1 MIRPISLRGLGYF
14 YLWEVYCETK
24 TFRQQLKILRARGLI
39 INNGSRAT
47 RILETE
53 NYYSLIN
60 GYKDIFLQ
68 VGNNGRVITPEQ
80 YKNGVEFEEIHH
92 LFCFDRELRNILI
105 EYLLKFESS
114 IKSKIS
120 YRFSEKHKE
129 PNAYL
134 QMGNFSRDPAK
145 LKKILQLI
153 ATISNL
159 ISKNADRNGPIK
171 HYLDNHDGV
180 PIWVLVNYLT
190 VGNIQYVYDCLDSSL
205 QNSIAKDFAI
215 PFNKSYNLTIQFTSD
230 ELANVLKTVN
240 YFRNVCAHEER
251 LYNYRIHKPARSAQI
266 SNHLNISSSYLDK
279 GNLFTIV
286 SFLKLVLR
294 KEDHKSLIR
303 RLKRLFENYSPKLSS
318 VNITDVMN
326 KMGFPANWES
336 YY

>member
-1 MIRPISLRGLGYF
+1 MKPF
-14 YLWEVYCETK
+14 K
-24 TFRQQLKILRARGLI
+24 TFRQQLKILRARGLV
-39 INNGSRAT
+39 INNGARAI

-68 VGNNGRVITPEQ
+68 LDNTKKLVSPEHF
-80 YKNGVEFEEIHH
+80 KIGVTFEEIHH

-114 IKSKIS
+114 VKSKIS
-120 YRFSEKHKE
+120 YRFSEKYE
-129 PNAYL
+129 DPNAYL
-134 QMGNFSRDPAK
+134 QMASYSRNSDK

-171 HYLDNHDGV
+171 HYLDCHKGV

-190 VGNIQYVYDCLDSSL
+190 VGNIQYFYDCLDPSL
-205 QNSIAKDFAI
+205 QNSIAKDFAV
-215 PFNKSYNLTIQFTSD
+215 PFNRTYKLRVQFTAD
-230 ELANVLKTVN
+230 DLMNVLKTVT

-251 LYNYRIHKPARSAQI
+251 LYSYNIHKPAKSAQL
-266 SNHLNISSSYLDK
+266 SNHLNINNSYLLK
-279 GNLFTIV
+279 GNVFTVV
-286 SFLKLVLR
+286 SFLKLVIS
-294 KEDHKSLIR
+294 KEDHKSLVR
-303 RLKRLFENYSPKLSS
+303 RLRKLFETYKSRITS
-318 VNITDVMN
+318 VNVTDVLN
-326 KMGFPANWES
+326 KMGFPSNWDS